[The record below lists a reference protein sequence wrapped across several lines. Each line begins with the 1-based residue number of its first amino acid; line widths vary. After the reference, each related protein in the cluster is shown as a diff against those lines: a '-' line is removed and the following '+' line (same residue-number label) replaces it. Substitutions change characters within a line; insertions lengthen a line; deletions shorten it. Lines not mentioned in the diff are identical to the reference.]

1 MERAMEQF
9 SAYGDPHVTA
19 THRTTFEITAE
30 KHLSPAGT
38 CIIAV
43 RSEKGAADL
52 SDDFRILLRS
62 PGSRLITCL
71 TCRDTRFTITSSGS
85 PDLILNHPTDLVWRR
100 SSFACGR
107 TIGLYSDHTAA
118 TLPREMIRLLQTGEK
133 LDILLTVETDQRDSD
148 MMHEP
153 GYGCFKLPLE
163 DR

>member
-9 SAYGDPHVTA
+9 TAYGHPHVTA

-43 RSEKGAADL
+43 RSEKGASDL
-52 SDDFRILLRS
+52 SDDFRNLLRA

-71 TCRDTRFTITSSGS
+71 TCKDTRVTIISSGS

-118 TLPREMIRLLQTGEK
+118 TLPREMIRFLQAGEK
-133 LDILLTVETDQRDSD
+133 LDILLTVESD
-148 MMHEP
+148 PPNSGMMPEP
-153 GYGCFKLPLE
+153 GCGCFQLPLE